1 MSSLGNIP
9 ADIRVPLVYI
19 DIDNSQALDSAP
31 AQSRKIIVIGQQ
43 SATGTAA
50 VLTQNRITSD
60 GTADQ
65 LYGKGSMLAGMLK
78 TLRKANSYTEVWA
91 MGLADIAAGAAA
103 KSDLTISG
111 PATAAGTLAL
121 LVNGISVQVGVS
133 VVVDQAYDTASVLD
147 LVRTSLQASLSV
159 DVRTIAQ
166 PLTTGDIIL
175 ATHAVPGVVAV
186 TIAAPADGVVEE
198 LLYAPGD
205 QVMDGD
211 ELLRLGTPAA

>member
-9 ADIRVPLVYI
+9 ADVRVPLVYI

-78 TLRKANSYTEVWA
+78 TLRKANSYTEMWA
-91 MGLADIAAGAAA
+91 MG
-103 KSDLTISG
+103 
-111 PATAAGTLAL
+111 
-121 LVNGISVQVGVS
+121 
-133 VVVDQAYDTASVLD
+133 
-147 LVRTSLQASLSV
+147 
-159 DVRTIAQ
+159 
-166 PLTTGDIIL
+166 
-175 ATHAVPGVVAV
+175 
-186 TIAAPADGVVEE
+186 
-198 LLYAPGD
+198 
-205 QVMDGD
+205 
-211 ELLRLGTPAA
+211 